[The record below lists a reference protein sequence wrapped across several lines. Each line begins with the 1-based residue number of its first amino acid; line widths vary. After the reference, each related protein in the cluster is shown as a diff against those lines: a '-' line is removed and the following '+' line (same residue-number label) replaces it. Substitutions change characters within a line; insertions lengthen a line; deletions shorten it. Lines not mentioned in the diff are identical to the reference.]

1 LVSQWSI
8 KLGEGEGLSQVQ
20 FFSAERERGGW
31 CARAQVSGSPQDF
44 PKTKEQ
50 YVNWG
55 DLEEDGERGGR
66 FRGEPLEPYTLP
78 LAK

>member
-1 LVSQWSI
+1 MRAAAWVVA
-8 KLGEGEGLSQVQ
+8 QVQ
-20 FFSAERERGGW
+20 
-31 CARAQVSGSPQDF
+31 GSPQDF

-55 DLEEDGERGGR
+55 DMDEDGERGGR
-66 FRGEPLEPYTLP
+66 FRGEPLEPFTQP